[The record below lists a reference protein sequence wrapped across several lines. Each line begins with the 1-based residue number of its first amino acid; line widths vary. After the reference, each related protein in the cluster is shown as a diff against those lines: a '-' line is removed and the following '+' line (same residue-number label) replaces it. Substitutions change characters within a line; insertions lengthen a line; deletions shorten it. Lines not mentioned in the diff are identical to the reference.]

1 MTPMIK
7 VRLSLLIT
15 LLFFDPLSAS
25 SHDGWVEVTPAI
37 IEKGQIATLAL
48 IQGNHSNE
56 HKSYRIAGKWDG
68 KNTTLAVVDPKGK
81 HSSLTDRIIDLGED
95 EEKVGPKGPKGFYLA
110 SYVPND
116 EGFYHAVARQERS
129 LQQGDGPKL
138 VTVRIAKTAFAAF
151 KVPTIAAAKNL
162 KGFDRLIAGE
172 DGVELIPVNNP
183 LAVFSGGSM
192 TLELRQKGK
201 PTGGQLVT
209 LVRRIDGSASVQDR
223 TTDEKGR
230 VTFAIGPADFY
241 LARVKIDE
249 ESPRPDGQKDKNSY
263 ESTYVFQVFNRP

>member
-1 MTPMIK
+1 MIRISK
-7 VRLSLLIT
+7 ASLSLFIT
-15 LLFFDPLSAS
+15 FLFFHPLSAL
-25 SHDGWVEVTPAI
+25 SHDGWVEISPTIV
-37 IEKGQIATLAL
+37 EKGQAATVTL

-68 KNTTLAVVDPKGK
+68 KNTTLAVVNPGGK
-81 HSSLTDRIIDLGED
+81 QIALTDRIIDLGED

-110 SYVPND
+110 SYIPND
-116 EGFYHAVARQERS
+116 EGLYQAVARQVRS

-138 VTVRIAKTAFAAF
+138 MTVRIAKTAFAAF
-151 KVPTIAAAKNL
+151 KAPTISAAKNL
-162 KGFDRLIAGE
+162 KGFDRLIGGE
-172 DGVELIPVNNP
+172 DGVEFIPVNNP
-183 LAVFSGGSM
+183 LAVFSGGTM

-209 LVRRIDGSASVQDR
+209 LVRRIDGFASVQEHI
-223 TTDEKGR
+223 TDDKGR
-230 VTFAIGPADFY
+230 VSFAVGPADFY

-249 ESPRPDGQKDKNSY
+249 ESPRPDGQKDKSSY

>member
-1 MTPMIK
+1 MTRISK
-7 VRLSLLIT
+7 ASLALFIT
-15 LLFFDPLSAS
+15 FLFFHPLSALG
-25 SHDGWVEVTPAI
+25 HDGWVEVTPTI
-37 IEKGQIATLAL
+37 LEKGQAATVTL

-68 KNTTLAVVDPKGK
+68 KNTTLAVVNPGGK
-81 HSSLTDRIIDLGED
+81 QIALTERIIDLGED

-110 SYVPND
+110 SYIPND
-116 EGFYHAVARQERS
+116 EGLYQAVARQVRS

-138 VTVRIAKTAFAAF
+138 MTVRIAKTAFAAF
-151 KVPTIAAAKNL
+151 KAPTISAAKNL
-162 KGFDRLIAGE
+162 KGFDRLIGGE
-172 DGVELIPVNNP
+172 DGVEFIPVNNP
-183 LAVFSGGSM
+183 LAVFSGGTM

-209 LVRRIDGSASVQDR
+209 LVRRIDGFASVQEHI
-223 TTDEKGR
+223 TDDKGR
-230 VTFAIGPADFY
+230 VTFAVGPADFY

-249 ESPRPDGQKDKNSY
+249 ESPRPDGQKDKSSY

>member
-1 MTPMIK
+1 MKKTL
-7 VRLSLLIT
+7 VVSSSFNGRRLTFLVLVLAVFS
-15 LLFFDPLSAS
+15 PAWAPA
-25 SHDGWVEVTPAI
+25 HDGWVEVTPTI
-37 IEKGQIATLAL
+37 IEKGQVATLAL

-68 KNTTLAVVDPKGK
+68 KNTTLAVVNPGGK
-81 HSSLTDRIIDLGED
+81 QITLTDRIIDLGED
-95 EEKVGPKGPKGFYLA
+95 DEKIGPKGPKGLYQAL
-110 SYVPND
+110 
-116 EGFYHAVARQERS
+116 ARQVRS

-138 VTVRIAKTAFAAF
+138 MTVRIAKTAFAAF
-151 KVPTIAAAKNL
+151 KVPAISAAKNL

-172 DGVELIPVNNP
+172 DGVEFIPVNNP
-183 LAVFSGGSM
+183 LAVFSGGTM

-201 PTGGQLVT
+201 PTGGQVVT
-209 LVRRIDGSASVQDR
+209 LVRRIDGFASVQER
-223 TTDEKGR
+223 TTDDKGR

-249 ESPRPDGQKDKNSY
+249 EGPRPDGQKDKSSY